1 MKNFIKSV
9 ANVAISNWPKLLWFE
24 IPYKIIGFYY
34 IYPTVKWIFNYA
46 VKLAGLTY
54 IGQENI
60 LQLFMSPYSYPL
72 ALCAFLIFAFYV
84 YFEITALILYS
95 DWGWRHVKFSVFEL
109 WKETLKKSVRIF
121 HYKNLPTF
129 ILILP
134 LLGLSNFFVL
144 GDELRKFKIPEFIME
159 FIFENPMY
167 IIGFVFGILLIN
179 YALLKNIFI
188 IPHAILNDCTFMD
201 SRKPNSE
208 ILKSR
213 KIKTAATVLAS
224 TAIYFLLSAI
234 VWVAFVY
241 LIYLNC
247 NLSYSGAS
255 RVYAFKMLYTKLN
268 ISAIIFG
275 NSIFA
280 ALFTA
285 VVIIL
290 YHSYRQDNYQ
300 FVKEKIKVS
309 EVIKKTISILIAA
322 VMLLMF
328 SETEMGSRYSIPED
342 TSIMVI
348 AHRAGAYW
356 APENTLTALNTAIAD
371 GADMAEIDVQQT
383 RDRELIVMHDSNF
396 KRTAGV
402 DKNVWETDY
411 DEVAKFDAGSYYSM
425 YFEGE
430 KIPKFEEML
439 EAAKNKIGL
448 MIELKSTGH
457 ETDLERSTVD
467 LIEKYGMEKQC
478 VIASMNMDILR
489 KVKEYNKSIETVY
502 ITTLLLTDDYNIK
515 YIDGYSIETTFLSS
529 EMVSRAHFTDKKVYT
544 WTANSEE
551 TIKKIILCGADGVIT
566 DSPAMVYSFIESKD
580 STLDF
585 WIDLFYGK

>member
-1 MKNFIKSV
+1 
-9 ANVAISNWPKLLWFE
+9 
-24 IPYKIIGFYY
+24 
-34 IYPTVKWIFNYA
+34 
-46 VKLAGLTY
+46 
-54 IGQENI
+54 
-60 LQLFMSPYSYPL
+60 
-72 ALCAFLIFAFYV
+72 
-84 YFEITALILYS
+84 
-95 DWGWRHVKFSVFEL
+95 
-109 WKETLKKSVRIF
+109 
-121 HYKNLPTF
+121 
-129 ILILP
+129 
-134 LLGLSNFFVL
+134 
-144 GDELRKFKIPEFIME
+144 
-159 FIFENPMY
+159 
-167 IIGFVFGILLIN
+167 
-179 YALLKNIFI
+179 
-188 IPHAILNDCTFMD
+188 
-201 SRKPNSE
+201 
-208 ILKSR
+208 
-213 KIKTAATVLAS
+213 
-224 TAIYFLLSAI
+224 
-234 VWVAFVY
+234 
-241 LIYLNC
+241 
-247 NLSYSGAS
+247 
-255 RVYAFKMLYTKLN
+255 
-268 ISAIIFG
+268 
-275 NSIFA
+275 
-280 ALFTA
+280 
-285 VVIIL
+285 
-290 YHSYRQDNYQ
+290 
-300 FVKEKIKVS
+300 
-309 EVIKKTISILIAA
+309 
-322 VMLLMF
+322 MLLMF

-430 KIPKFEEML
+430 KIPKLEEML